1 MASPAKSA
9 SFFDIVSAA
18 CGKYCVNSFAVSH
31 SLVFCG
37 TLFSNSDRRA
47 NSSSALMCKHRGV
60 LEPDCLFSI
69 LPGIFLAKATSLSD
83 IFSGAYGKYCLNS
96 SAVNHSSVFFG
107 IFSSV
112 ARSVSIRFRSSS
124 VSVDVMISYGFTV
137 SWLPRVC
144 GRCLPCV
151 MPSLKFFGN
160 NTIPPAMSLNKT
172 CFACRAVCSAVSL
185 VSLSCFLKI
194 VSITNAI
201 LCGSDSFRR
210 IARPA
215 ACSARTAE
223 RVG

>member
-1 MASPAKSA
+1 
-9 SFFDIVSAA
+9 
-18 CGKYCVNSFAVSH
+18 
-31 SLVFCG
+31 
-37 TLFSNSDRRA
+37 
-47 NSSSALMCKHRGV
+47 MCRHRGL
-60 LEPDCLFSI
+60 LEPDRLFSI
-69 LPGIFLAKATSLSD
+69 LPGISFCQVASPAKATSFSD
-83 IFSGAYGKYCLNS
+83 IKLYLYGKYCVNS
-96 SAVNHSSVFFG
+96 CTFSHSSVFSG
-107 IFSSV
+107 ISSSL
-112 ARSVSIRFRSSS
+112 ARSVSTRFKSSS

-151 MPSLKFFGN
+151 MPSLKFSGN